1 MFYDVNKN
9 LVLNTCPTD
18 GYLPITEINEETN
31 TQTTRLALV
40 QGLDLADFETRKAC
54 GILPV
59 ISDVPVQ
66 PPNTVEDSNQRVVEI
81 QETGVVLIRSW
92 IPAPV
97 IVPETISARQI
108 RLWLVNNNMSLTG
121 VENAINSIVNEQLR
135 ESTLVEWEYAPYVER
150 NHPMVETLGQVLGLN
165 SNQIDQAFIEASKL

>member
-1 MFYDVNKN
+1 MFYDINKN
-9 LVLNTCPTD
+9 LVLDTCPID
-18 GYLPITEINEETN
+18 GYLSITETNEENN
-31 TQTTRLALV
+31 TQTTRLVLV

-59 ISDVPVQ
+59 ISDIPVQ
-66 PPNTVEDSNQRVVEI
+66 PPNTVEDTFQRVVEI
-81 QETGVVLIRSW
+81 QETGVILTRTW

-97 IVPETISARQI
+97 VVPETISARQI
-108 RLWLVNNNMSLTG
+108 RLWLVNNNISLTS
-121 VENAINSIVNEQLR
+121 VENAINSIDNEQLR

-165 SNQIDQAFIEASKL
+165 NNQIDQAFIEAVKL